1 MQGTAWDTGRVG
13 DEPRIRIE
21 SEVTTARDRADAGR
35 WAPGQR
41 ASVNRI
47 VRGPGR
53 WFRLVGVVAV
63 VGLLAGGLFWW
74 VGDRGPEDGLSSGNA
89 RDTRPTR
96 VAFHEAV
103 GRLGQ
108 ARSFAYEGEVHAAE
122 QSTFRP
128 GDWTA
133 RDVTV
138 EGAVLMSH
146 GLTRDVAVDA
156 TGRAVETVT
165 SGPTVWTRSASTV
178 DGLGDEPWEFRSA
191 PGPATLGTAAIAR
204 LMFSAT
210 GPSEAAR
217 DATGRRLIHATLP
230 PADPRE
236 GYGHLLDDADLVL
249 TLDTEGD
256 IARIAV
262 RSAARG
268 DPDLVLELDIMGLGE
283 PQAIAPPEDGD
294 AGLRRTVPVDELDA
308 VGVRPVELGRVPEG
322 WKLVGAWVIRA
333 PEGPAECLRL
343 VLSYRDPDAVSHGFM
358 TLRVTTPKCGWME
371 GGDGEPEPLTAGS
384 FEGAV
389 VQAASGLT
397 GDLLNGTTRVGF
409 LTDLSAEDAATLL
422 GSLQPFDP
430 DREPT
435 SLTGIPSD

>member
-1 MQGTAWDTGRVG
+1 V
-13 DEPRIRIE
+13 
-21 SEVTTARDRADAGR
+21 
-35 WAPGQR
+35 
-41 ASVNRI
+41 
-47 VRGPGR
+47 
-53 WFRLVGVVAV
+53 VVAV
-63 VGLLAGGLFWW
+63 VGAVAGGLFWW
-74 VGDRGPEDGLSSGNA
+74 VGDRGPEDGLSSGSA
-89 RDTRPTR
+89 SDTRPPR
-96 VAFHEAV
+96 VAFNDAV
-103 GRLGQ
+103 HRLGQ
-108 ARSFAYEGEVHAAE
+108 NASFVYEGEVHAAE
-122 QSTFRP
+122 QSAFRP

-138 EGAVLMSH
+138 EGAVLISH

-204 LMFSAT
+204 LVFSAT

-236 GYGHLLDDADLVL
+236 GYGHLLDDAKLVL
-249 TLDTEGD
+249 TLDADGD

-268 DPDLVLELDIMGLGE
+268 DPDLVVELDIKRPGE
-283 PQAIAPPEDGD
+283 PQAIALPEGD
-294 AGLRRTVPVDELDA
+294 AGLRRTVPVEQLDA
-308 VGVRPVELGRVPEG
+308 AGVRPVELGRVPEG
-322 WKLVGAWVIRA
+322 WKLIGAWVIPA

-343 VLSYRDPDAVSHGFM
+343 YLSYRDPGAVSHGFM
-358 TLRVTTPKCGWME
+358 TLRVTTPTCGWME

-384 FEGAV
+384 FEGTV
-389 VQAASGLT
+389 VRVASGLT
-397 GDLLNGTTRVGF
+397 GDLLDGTTRVGF

-430 DREPT
+430 DTEPT

>member
-1 MQGTAWDTGRVG
+1 VG
-13 DEPRIRIE
+13 DEPPVHIE
-21 SEVTTARDRADAGR
+21 FEATNERDV
-35 WAPGQR
+35 APTGHG
-41 ASVNRI
+41 A
-47 VRGPGR
+47 RGPGMSASRVVREPGR
-53 WFRLVGVVAV
+53 WSRLVVVVAV
-63 VGLLAGGLFWW
+63 VGSLVGGLFWW
-74 VGDRGPEDGLSSGNA
+74 VGDRGPDDGLSSGSA
-89 RDTRPTR
+89 SDTRPTR
-96 VAFHEAV
+96 VAFNDAV
-103 GRLGQ
+103 HRLAGS
-108 ARSFAYEGEVHAAE
+108 RSFAYEGEVRAVA
-122 QSTFRP
+122 QSAFRP

-191 PGPATLGTAAIAR
+191 PGPATLGTAAVAR

-210 GPSEAAR
+210 DPSEAAR
-217 DATGRRLIHATLP
+217 DATGRRLIRATLP

-236 GYGHLLDDADLVL
+236 GYGDLLDDAELLL
-249 TLDTEGD
+249 TLDVDGD

-268 DPDLVLELDIMGLGE
+268 DPDLVLELDIMRLGE
-283 PQAIAPPEDGD
+283 PQAIALPEGSD

-322 WKLVGAWVIRA
+322 WKLIGAWVIRA

-343 VLSYRDPDAVSHGFM
+343 ALSYRDPGAVSHGFM
-358 TLRVTTPKCGWME
+358 TLRVTTPTCGWVE
-371 GGDGEPEPLTAGS
+371 QGDGEPEPLTAGS
-384 FEGAV
+384 FEGTV

-409 LTDLSAEDAATLL
+409 LTDLSTEDAATLL
-422 GSLQPFDP
+422 ASLRPFDP
-430 DREPT
+430 EREPT
-435 SLTGIPSD
+435 LLAGIPSD

>member
-1 MQGTAWDTGRVG
+1 V
-13 DEPRIRIE
+13 
-21 SEVTTARDRADAGR
+21 
-35 WAPGQR
+35 
-41 ASVNRI
+41 
-47 VRGPGR
+47 
-53 WFRLVGVVAV
+53 VVAV
-63 VGLLAGGLFWW
+63 VGSLAGGLFWW
-74 VGDRGPEDGLSSGNA
+74 VGDLGPDDGLSSGSA
-89 RDTRPTR
+89 SDTRPTR

-103 GRLGQ
+103 FRRQNL
-108 ARSFAYEGEVHAAE
+108 SFAYEGEVHAAE
-122 QSTFRP
+122 QSAFRP

-178 DGLGDEPWEFRSA
+178 DGLSDEPWGFRSA
-191 PGPATLGTAAIAR
+191 PGPATLGTAAVAR

-210 GPSEAAR
+210 DPSEAAR
-217 DATGRRLIHATLP
+217 DATGRRLIRATLP

-236 GYGHLLDDADLVL
+236 GYGHLLDDAELLL
-249 TLDTEGD
+249 TLDVDGD

-268 DPDLVLELDIMGLGE
+268 DPDLVLELDIMRLGE
-283 PQAIAPPEDGD
+283 PQAIALPEGGD
-294 AGLRRTVPVDELDA
+294 AGLRRTVPVDKLDA

-322 WKLVGAWVIRA
+322 WKLIGAWVIRA

-343 VLSYRDPDAVSHGFM
+343 ALSYRDPGAVSHGFM
-358 TLRVTTPKCGWME
+358 TLRVTTPTCGWVE
-371 GGDGEPEPLTAGS
+371 QEDGEPEPLTAGS
-384 FEGAV
+384 FEGTVAH
-389 VQAASGLT
+389 AASGLT

-409 LTDLSAEDAATLL
+409 LTDLSTEDAATLL
-422 GSLQPFDP
+422 ASLRPFDP
-430 DREPT
+430 EREPT
-435 SLTGIPSD
+435 SLAGIPSD

>member
-1 MQGTAWDTGRVG
+1 VG
-13 DEPRIRIE
+13 DEPPVHIE
-21 SEVTTARDRADAGR
+21 FEATNGRDVAPTGHG
-35 WAPGQR
+35 APGQGVS
-41 ASVNRI
+41 ASRV
-47 VRGPGR
+47 VREPGR
-53 WFRLVGVVAV
+53 WFRLVVVVAV
-63 VGLLAGGLFWW
+63 VGSLAGGLFWW
-74 VGDRGPEDGLSSGNA
+74 VGDLGPDDGLSSGSA
-89 RDTRPTR
+89 SDTRPTR

-103 GRLGQ
+103 FRRQNL
-108 ARSFAYEGEVHAAE
+108 SFAYEGEVHAAE
-122 QSTFRP
+122 RSAFRP

-178 DGLGDEPWEFRSA
+178 DGLSDEPWEFRSV

-210 GPSEAAR
+210 APSEAAR
-217 DATGRRLIHATLP
+217 DATGRRLIRATLP

-236 GYGHLLDDADLVL
+236 GYGHLLDDAELLL
-249 TLDTEGD
+249 TLDVDGD

-268 DPDLVLELDIMGLGE
+268 DPDLVLELDIMRLGE
-283 PQAIAPPEDGD
+283 PQAIEPPDSGD

-322 WKLVGAWVIRA
+322 WKLIGAWVIRA

-343 VLSYRDPDAVSHGFM
+343 ALSYRDPGAVSHGFM
-358 TLRVTTPKCGWME
+358 TLRVTTPTCGWVE
-371 GGDGEPEPLTAGS
+371 QGEGEPEPLTAGS
-384 FEGAV
+384 FEGTV

-409 LTDLSAEDAATLL
+409 LTDLSTEDAATLL
-422 GSLQPFDP
+422 ASLRPFDP
-430 DREPT
+430 EREPT
-435 SLTGIPSD
+435 SFAGIPSD